1 MNAIINAVKKAEAHL
16 KAQSDDPVETRLVEL
31 KAMKKSELIDM
42 IIAMETFKG
51 TKVEDLVKPILADE
65 ECSWLDYDT
74 IAAMIRQALPTA
86 KTTGKSIASYASKY
100 PAQKGWTVIPRK
112 SQKQRLAEL
121 MSL

>member
-1 MNAIINAVKKAEAHL
+1 MNAIINAVKKAETHL
-16 KAQSDDPVETRLVEL
+16 KAQSDDPVETRLTEL
-31 KAMKKSELIDM
+31 KAMKKAELIDI

-74 IAAMIRQALPTA
+74 IAAMVRQALPTA